1 MARYHEIAADLAAKI
16 RNGQYAPGATLP
28 PQRELSAAYQVTL
41 MTLRQ
46 ALRVL
51 SDDGLVVQQPGR
63 GTFVAPAT
71 MAYQLDR
78 LRSLEEDLR
87 DQGGD
92 VRTEVLTKLVRRPPA
107 AVAASLDLPVGRSA
121 LLLERVRHIG
131 GRPGVH
137 QVSWVVPTGLRET
150 DFTAVSL
157 YAALAGAGLVVGR
170 ASERVRPEA
179 LPGIVARILGEP
191 QGTPVF
197 VSERVT
203 YTLDGTPVV
212 TDRATIL
219 GRVMEIRTERAA
231 AGVSVRWQRPA

>member
-16 RNGQYAPGATLP
+16 LNGQYEPGAALP
-28 PQRELSAAYQVTL
+28 PQRELSATYRVTL

-46 ALRVL
+46 ALRML
-51 SDDGLVVQQPGR
+51 SDDGLVVQQPGK
-63 GTFVAPAT
+63 GTYVAPAT
-71 MAYQLDR
+71 MAYQLDT

-87 DQGGD
+87 DQGSE
-92 VRTEVLTKLVRRPPA
+92 VRTEVLTQLVRRPPA
-107 AVAASLDLPVGRSA
+107 AVAATLNLPVGRSA
-121 LLLERVRHIG
+121 LLLERVRHVG

-150 DFTAVSL
+150 DFTKHSL
-157 YAALAGAGLVVGR
+157 YAALAGTGMVVAR
-170 ASERVRPEA
+170 AAERIRPEA

-197 VSERVT
+197 VSDRTT
-203 YTLDGTPVV
+203 YLLDGTPVV

-231 AGVSVRWQRPA
+231 AGVSIRWQPPA

>member
-16 RNGQYAPGATLP
+16 LNGQYAPGSALP
-28 PQRELSAAYQVTL
+28 PQRELSASYQVTL

-63 GTFVAPAT
+63 GTFVAPPMMT
-71 MAYQLDR
+71 YQLDT

-92 VRTEVLTKLVRRPPA
+92 VRTEVLTRLVRRPPA
-107 AVAASLDLPVGRSA
+107 AVAATLDLPVGRSA

-150 DFTAVSL
+150 DFTTVSL
-157 YAALAGAGLVVGR
+157 YAALAGTGLVVGR
-170 ASERVRPEA
+170 ASERLRPEA
-179 LPGIVARILGEP
+179 LPGVVARILGEP

-231 AGVSVRWQRPA
+231 AGVSVRWHRPA